1 MTGLPPRRF
10 PAPPGVALGGKV
22 QLRGSNVGNLDGGA
36 EKGGKKKPQTFLP
49 DRALRLGCRESR
61 PLPRRPRVPG
71 AGGRAGAAPGRRR
84 GAERCG
90 GGREGGGRAFGLL
103 PGEEK

>member
-36 EKGGKKKPQTFLP
+36 EKGGKKTPKPSSRTARFAWGVAKAGRCP
-49 DRALRLGCRESR
+49 AAPGC
-61 PLPRRPRVPG
+61 PVPG
-71 AGGRAGAAPGRRR
+71 AEPGQRRAG